1 MQKSHPLSRP
11 LPQAA
16 ARARRPGLHPLAYA
30 VALAWCGVP
39 LVALAQADAQSAW
52 DAPPALRRS
61 PQLQETLPAEVRP
74 QLPVFVSGDRITG
87 QPDVKAVIDG
97 NAELR
102 RGDTVIR
109 ADRLEYT
116 VPDDLAQAQGQV
128 HINRAGNTY
137 DGSCYK
143 R

>member
-1 MQKSHPLSRP
+1 
-11 LPQAA
+11 
-16 ARARRPGLHPLAYA
+16 

-39 LVALAQADAQSAW
+39 LAALAQTDAPSAW

-61 PQLQETLPAEVRP
+61 LQLQEALPADVRP

-102 RGDTVIR
+102 RGDTMIR

-116 VPDDLAQAQGQV
+116 VPDDLAKAQGSV
-128 HINRAGNTY
+128 RINKAGNTY
-137 DGSCYK
+137 DGSALEL
-143 R
+143 RVDAFQG

>member
-1 MQKSHPLSRP
+1 M
-11 LPQAA
+11 
-16 ARARRPGLHPLAYA
+16 
-30 VALAWCGVP
+30 ALAWCGVP